1 MVACVYYMTKVDM
14 AKGKETIRSKVGFDM
29 AKDKKKKSAEIT
41 DISKSKAKREERRKE
56 VAKTKR
62 NRIISRAISFAI
74 LGFIA
79 GVIIVFVGKNIYL
92 AAIRTTP
99 STDMSAG
106 LTADGKIEGINVS
119 DALTLV
125 DYDNITI
132 SDEDVSTDE
141 QVQEEID
148 KLLEEYK
155 EIDYDVSLEVADGDE
170 VNIDYVGTIDGVEF
184 EGGNSNNAGYDLTI
198 GSGSFVDDFEQ
209 QLIGSHPGDDVTVYV
224 TFPDDYTDD
233 AVAGKDAEFAVS
245 INGIYRE
252 PAFDDAFLEKNGLI
266 TDKITNVDE
275 YRASIAKNY
284 YEDNLRN
291 FLSTY
296 IVENSTVNSYPKDY
310 VKITKATTKANDEA
324 MANYYSQMFSSSGM
338 QASTNVWEMA
348 GEDSELAYEKA
359 LVGRAQDAVKESM
372 VYQAIFEKAG
382 LTIDMEA
389 AKAEMNET
397 NGDENYADNMVETYG
412 EGYMAQTEMQDA
424 VMDYLVD
431 RYKNPDLMPSEEA
444 DPEMDITMET
454 EENAETTTETSAE

>member
-1 MVACVYYMTKVDM
+1 
-14 AKGKETIRSKVGFDM
+14 M
-29 AKDKKKKSAEIT
+29 AKDKKTKASENT

-56 VAKTKR
+56 VAKDKR
-62 NRIISRAISFAI
+62 KRIISRVVSIAI
-74 LGFIA
+74 LVVIA
-79 GVIIVFVGKNIYL
+79 GIILFFAGKSIYL

-106 LTADGKIEGINVS
+106 LTADGKISGVNVS

-125 DYDNITI
+125 DYENITI

-141 QVQEEID
+141 QVQSDID
-148 KLLEEYK
+148 DLLKEYK
-155 EIDYDVSLEVADGDE
+155 EIDYDVSLEIADGDE

-198 GSGSFVDDFEQ
+198 GSGSFIDDFEQ
-209 QLIGSHPGDDVTVYV
+209 QLIGSHPGDDVTVEV

-233 AVAGKDAEFAVS
+233 AVAGKDAVFAVT
-245 INGIYRE
+245 INGIYKA
-252 PAFDDAFLEKNGLI
+252 PAFDDAFLEKNGLL
-266 TDKITNVDE
+266 TDEITNTDE

-284 YEDNLRN
+284 YEDNLRT
-291 FLSTY
+291 FLSNY

-348 GEDSELAYEKA
+348 GEENELAYEKA
-359 LVGRAQDAVKESM
+359 LSERAQDSVKEAM

-397 NGDENYADNMVETYG
+397 NGDETYADSMVESYG
-412 EGYMAQTEMQDA
+412 EGYLAQSEIHDA
-424 VMDYLVD
+424 VLDYLVD
-431 RYKNPDLMPSEEA
+431 LYKDANLMPNDEVESE
-444 DPEMDITMET
+444 I
-454 EENAETTTETSAE
+454 TTETEAETESEITTETEAATEASAE

>member
-1 MVACVYYMTKVDM
+1 
-14 AKGKETIRSKVGFDM
+14 M
-29 AKDKKKKSAEIT
+29 AKDKKTKSGEIT

-56 VAKTKR
+56 VAKSKR
-62 NRIISRAISFAI
+62 NRMISRVVSFAI

-79 GVIIVFVGKNIYL
+79 GVILVFAGKNIYL

-106 LTADGKIEGINVS
+106 LTADGKIEGVNVS

-125 DYDNITI
+125 DYENITI
-132 SDEDVSTDE
+132 SDEDISTDE
-141 QVQEEID
+141 QVQQDID
-148 KLLEEYK
+148 NLLKEYK
-155 EIDYDVSLEVADGDE
+155 EINYDVSLEVADGDE
-170 VNIDYVGTIDGVEF
+170 VNIDYVGTIDGEEF

-198 GSGSFVDDFEQ
+198 GSGSFIDDFEQ
-209 QLIGSHPGDDVTVYV
+209 QLIGSHPGDDVTVNV
-224 TFPDDYTDD
+224 TFPDDYNDA
-233 AVAGKDAEFAVS
+233 AVAGKDAVFAVS
-245 INGIYRE
+245 VNGIYKE
-252 PAFDDAFLEKNGLI
+252 PAFDDAFLEKNGLL
-266 TDKITNVDE
+266 TDEITNTDE
-275 YRASIAKNY
+275 YRASIAKKY

-338 QASTNVWEMA
+338 QASTNVWDMTGDE
-348 GEDSELAYEKA
+348 SELAYEKS
-359 LVGRAQDAVKESM
+359 LVGRAQDAVKEAM

-389 AKAEMNET
+389 AKSEMNET
-397 NGDENYADNMVETYG
+397 NGDENYANNMLETYG
-412 EGYMAQTEMQDA
+412 EGYMAQSEMRDA

-431 RYKNPDLMPSEEA
+431 RYKDADLMPSEEA
-444 DPEMDITMET
+444 EAET
-454 EENAETTTETSAE
+454 EIATGTEANAETETATSAE